1 MGNQA
6 NKEKDKDKDI
16 NGINIPKG
24 AVANGRAKFESQKI
38 SPEKPLRF
46 FGSRSRPSTPLLP
59 VKAPKVPAP
68 ADPSGGTPG
77 PVKKKSNSIPSA
89 VVTSP
94 EISPTPKNENL
105 MRKVKRFV
113 LWEEMWQEYQ
123 FLVFF
128 FKFFNMDER
137 VTLAQVSNESMQR
150 ICMNF
155 KTKRTRHE
163 EIILIIAENITKFN
177 N

>member
-24 AVANGRAKFESQKI
+24 AVANVRAKFESQKI

-59 VKAPKVPAP
+59 VKAPKVPSP

-89 VVTSP
+89 VLTSP

-113 LWEEMWQEYQ
+113 LWEEYQ

-163 EIILIIAENITKFN
+163 EIILIIAQNSIKFN

>member
-6 NKEKDKDKDI
+6 NKEKDKEKDI

-68 ADPSGGTPG
+68 PDPTTPG
-77 PVKKKSNSIPSA
+77 PVKKKSNSTPSTD
-89 VVTSP
+89 VTSP

-105 MRKVKRFV
+105 LRKVKRFV
-113 LWEEMWQEYQ
+113 PWEEMWQEYQ
-123 FLVFF
+123 FLVYF
-128 FKFFNMDER
+128 FKFFTVDER
-137 VTLAQVSNESMQR
+137 VMLAQVRQDKIDKYRSYVESPSYGCGWWLC
-150 ICMNF
+150 I
-155 KTKRTRHE
+155 
-163 EIILIIAENITKFN
+163 
-177 N
+177 